1 MVIFIDFLLQEECII
16 GKVGVYEMAKNASI
30 SRYSEDW
37 LPVKNIMNGMIEL
50 DNGLYVTGVKI
61 ESKDIFIMD
70 QQAQNN
76 VIYGMRNF
84 YNTLDFEFWLVIA
97 DRPVDINLYLS
108 QLQVLYSKTPN
119 RNIRKIIDQD
129 IAKANMFMSSEM
141 SVVDTEY
148 YILFK
153 EKKLEI
159 IQKQLHNLIANLA
172 NAGVNSAQTSN
183 SDLRMLLDNFLNGSV
198 SSTFGTVMS

>member
-1 MVIFIDFLLQEECII
+1 
-16 GKVGVYEMAKNASI
+16 MAKNASI